1 MSPRSRRRSPKCR
14 SEHDEQSETKSYS
27 KILAPYSEILP
38 GDFEILGRHSE
49 RSEESLF
56 SFQKRARCIVPL
68 QSGAARCFLL
78 GFCFTK
84 NCERLTIDPNAML
97 FRLIADNFTR
107 RPRRKLL
114 TAAALSLGMAV
125 ATAALSVSLDVGD
138 RLSDEFKALG
148 ANLVVTPEADSL
160 PLEIGGVDFRPANS
174 GAYLPESDIPKI
186 KSVFWHNNITAFAP
200 IFELRTNVYK
210 KDVAASGYHG
220 QIDEK
225 PEVPLIGTSANYEV
239 RLTDGGIFSTG
250 IGKTNPWWTI
260 SGRWFRDD
268 KNECVVGERLQKRQG
283 LNFGDAIDLRG
294 RTIAPESHA
303 QIDDELAR
311 VSVREHRSCQ
321 IVGILSSGGSE
332 DGAVIVP
339 LAIAQQ
345 IANKP
350 GLYRKL
356 YVSALTKP
364 EDDFARR
371 DPRTM
376 KPDELERWSCSPYV
390 SSIAYS
396 IKQVLPG
403 SDVRVIRRVA
413 DGEGKIM
420 TRVRTLLWLVTFAS
434 LLASAIAVGA
444 SSAASVIERRTE
456 IGLMKALGAGSGTV
470 GWLLAAEQLLLAFV
484 AGCIGY
490 ALGLLLARFLG
501 TRIFGVPPE
510 PSLLVLC
517 VVLVLAAGVT
527 LLGSALPL
535 RRAAR
540 FDPAP
545 ILRGE

>member
-1 MSPRSRRRSPKCR
+1 M
-14 SEHDEQSETKSYS
+14 
-27 KILAPYSEILP
+27 
-38 GDFEILGRHSE
+38 F
-49 RSEESLF
+49 
-56 SFQKRARCIVPL
+56 
-68 QSGAARCFLL
+68 
-78 GFCFTK
+78 
-84 NCERLTIDPNAML
+84 

-107 RPRRKLL
+107 RPRRKFL

-138 RLSDEFKALG
+138 RLSKEFKSLG

-174 GAYLPESDIPKI
+174 GAYLPESDLPKI

-200 IFELRTNVYK
+200 VLETTVT
-210 KDVAASGYHG
+210 
-220 QIDEK
+220 IDESALSQGISELAAHPNYNRRPDRLSK
-225 PEVPLIGTSANYEV
+225 IQVLGTWRQRTI
-239 RLTDGGIFSTG
+239 RLSDGSEFVTG
-250 IGKTNPWWTI
+250 IEKTNPWWHVQ
-260 SGRWFRDD
+260 GRWFTDHAS
-268 KNECVVGERLQKRQG
+268 ECVLGNNLAKRLGVTIGSTFTALQEKEGTDSLAENKWVVVGMLETG
-283 LNFGDAIDLRG
+283 GVED
-294 RTIAPESHA
+294 ES
-303 QIDDELAR
+303 
-311 VSVREHRSCQ
+311 
-321 IVGILSSGGSE
+321 
-332 DGAVIVP
+332 VIVP
-339 LAIAQQ
+339 IETAQQ
-345 IANKP
+345 LADKP
-350 GLYRKL
+350 GLYRTL

-413 DGEGKIM
+413 DGEGKIL

-434 LLASAIAVGA
+434 LLAAALAVGA

-484 AGCIGY
+484 GGCIGY
-490 ALGLLLARFLG
+490 ALGLLLARYLG
-501 TRIFGVPPE
+501 TKIFGVPPE
-510 PSLLVLC
+510 PSLLVLG
-517 VVLVLAAGVT
+517 VILVLAATVT